1 MTVSRARNLSSRPNP
16 RVASINNPGTQA
28 TSNHDTRRVNMASN
42 QHEVSVRSRNQY
54 SVVGDSGEVIQIEAS
69 GACRRRARALVCRNP
84 ARLGAT
90 GAANESRFGTGIS
103 ARILRAG
110 LHHAARA
117 SRGNHTFG
125 AEHRQTGEFDDAS
138 LVRAVSDG
146 TGLRPGGSHR
156 AREPHPPHRLLP
168 QQSGLSHRPGAGPS

>member
-1 MTVSRARNLSSRPNP
+1 
-16 RVASINNPGTQA
+16 
-28 TSNHDTRRVNMASN
+28 MASN

-103 ARILRAG
+103 ARIL
-110 LHHAARA
+110 
-117 SRGNHTFG
+117 
-125 AEHRQTGEFDDAS
+125 
-138 LVRAVSDG
+138 
-146 TGLRPGGSHR
+146 
-156 AREPHPPHRLLP
+156 
-168 QQSGLSHRPGAGPS
+168 